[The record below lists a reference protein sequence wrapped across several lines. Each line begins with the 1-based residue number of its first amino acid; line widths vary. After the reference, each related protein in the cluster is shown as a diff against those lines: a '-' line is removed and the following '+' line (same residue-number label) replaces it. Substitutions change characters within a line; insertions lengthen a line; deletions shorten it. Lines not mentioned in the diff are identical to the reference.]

1 MVADKR
7 GIAGKY
13 MGNRNSE
20 RWERK
25 WKLVI

>member
-7 GIAGKY
+7 DIAGKY
-13 MGNRNSE
+13 MGNSNSK

-25 WKLVI
+25 WKLVL